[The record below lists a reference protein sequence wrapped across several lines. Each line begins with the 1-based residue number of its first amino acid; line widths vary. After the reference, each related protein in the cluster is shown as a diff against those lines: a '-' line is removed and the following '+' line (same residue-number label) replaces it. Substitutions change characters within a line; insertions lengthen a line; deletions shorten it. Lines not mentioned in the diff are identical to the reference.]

1 MYRGHVDLPR
11 MAAISSPL
19 ALPRTAPGRRLRSCR
34 PFWGPVVCP
43 SRLAPR
49 KRKLECTESSLSPGG
64 VSFGA
69 KEETGFLFKA
79 VDRAQ
84 VLTNLKVAGYTPF
97 ETEGVI
103 ERAAPGV
110 RQPCRHGDHHS
121 ARQTGCVQP
130 TLTPPTDR
138 RRTVAMLGLRR
149 LRTWR

>member
-1 MYRGHVDLPR
+1 MP
-11 MAAISSPL
+11 AIL
-19 ALPRTAPGRRLRSCR
+19 GPGS
-34 PFWGPVVCP
+34 V
-43 SRLAPR
+43 S
-49 KRKLECTESSLSPGG
+49 LETCASDAQARIYFPPAGSLSAQKKRPAF
-64 VSFGA
+64 SS
-69 KEETGFLFKA
+69 KRLI
-79 VDRAQ
+79 RAQ